1 MKKPKKQPSINLPN
15 PINSNPALD
24 AEHVVYI
31 ATTGGGKTTAVKV
44 MNTIPKK
51 GAQVAFFDPYEN
63 YARSKFKGQK
73 VMAFRYTQ
81 KKEFIHALF
90 KARSKRAPFKIAY
103 IPESANSDELE
114 FFCSVVWSLGDG
126 RRAPFHAVIEEL
138 ASCVETAGKLKGK
151 AGELLRGGRQFGI
164 VVHTVF
170 QRTQE
175 VPKTVVS
182 QSDTW
187 WVGALASVKDAEYIS
202 KAKGVSISV
211 LTSLQSA
218 KANKIKLGKPI
229 AEYVLIKNGIGN
241 VKKSSF
247 DCSKQ

>member
-1 MKKPKKQPSINLPN
+1 MNKPKNKPSIKLPN
-15 PINSNPALD
+15 PINSNSALD

-31 ATTGGGKTTAVKV
+31 GTTGSGKTTAVKL
-44 MNTIPKK
+44 MDTIPKK

-63 YARSKFKGQK
+63 YAGSKFKGQK
-73 VMAFRYTQ
+73 VTAFRHTQ
-81 KKEFIHALF
+81 KKAFIHALF
-90 KARSKRAPFKIAY
+90 SARKKRAAFKIAY
-103 IPESANSDELE
+103 IPESASNEELE
-114 FFCSVVWSLGDG
+114 FFCMVIWSLGDG

-202 KAKGVSISV
+202 NAKGIEISL
-211 LTSLQSA
+211 LTSLKSA

-229 AEYVLIKNGIGN
+229 AEYLLIKNGIGN

>member
-1 MKKPKKQPSINLPN
+1 MKKPSKTLLKLPN

-24 AEHVVYI
+24 AEHTTYI
-31 ATTGGGKTTAVKV
+31 GTTGSGKTTAVKL
-44 MNTIPKK
+44 MDTIPKK
-51 GAQVAFFDPYEN
+51 GAQVAFFDPYRN
-63 YARSKFKGQK
+63 YADGKFKAQK
-73 VMAFRYTQ
+73 VVSFTSNQ
-81 KKEFIHALF
+81 KQDFIRALF
-90 KARSKRAPFKIAY
+90 AARKKGGAFKIAY
-103 IPESANSDELE
+103 VPSSACEDELE
-114 FFCSVVWSLGDG
+114 FFSSVVWSLGDG
-126 RRAPFHAVIEEL
+126 RRPPFHIVIEEL

-187 WVGALASVKDAEYIS
+187 WVGALASAKDAEYIS
-202 KAKGVSISV
+202 NAKGVD
-211 LTSLQSA
+211 LNLLLNLKSA
-218 KANKIKLGKPI
+218 KANKDAIGKPI

-241 VKKSSF
+241 VKKAAF
-247 DCSKQ
+247 DCSKAS